1 MDLLKGYFDTLSE
14 TRTLSYVI
22 TMRICHIL
30 HKKKNTFP
38 LVYFRY
44 RLRKLQLKFGI
55 EISYTSEIGAG
66 FHIAHG
72 NGIVVHPNTKIGENC
87 SILQQVTIG
96 NNLNK
101 SRNDVAQIGDSVFIG
116 AGAKIIGPVKIGDR
130 VTIGANSVVTRDV
143 PSGYTVVGSP
153 ARAINKEIIN
163 RR

>member
-1 MDLLKGYFDTLSE
+1 M
-14 TRTLSYVI
+14 
-22 TMRICHIL
+22 
-30 HKKKNTFP
+30 
-38 LVYFRY
+38 YFRY

-55 EISYTSEIGAG
+55 EISYTSVIGAG

-101 SRNDVAQIGDSVFIG
+101 SRNDVAQIGNSVFIG

-153 ARAINKEIIN
+153 ARAINKEIID
-163 RR
+163 

>member
-1 MDLLKGYFDTLSE
+1 M
-14 TRTLSYVI
+14 
-22 TMRICHIL
+22 
-30 HKKKNTFP
+30 
-38 LVYFRY
+38 YFRY

-55 EISYTSEIGAG
+55 EISYTSEIGAV

-101 SRNDVAQIGDSVFIG
+101 SRNDVAKIGNSVFIG

-143 PSGYTVVGSP
+143 PSGCTVVGSP
-153 ARAINKEIIN
+153 ARAINKEIDN
-163 RR
+163 